1 MTKREEVARIV
12 RGWLVPMVKTLPHRL
27 ASRMR
32 DADDKRQEK
41 LVEKLR
47 RQDRPGLLARKSLG
61 FRSLTD
67 MRRNEV
73 EQAVGRV
80 EPASGE

>member
-32 DADDKRQEK
+32 DADDKRIV
-41 LVEKLR
+41 LVQKTADGAIYVDEF
-47 RQDRPGLLARKSLG
+47 ARI
-61 FRSLTD
+61 
-67 MRRNEV
+67 V
-73 EQAVGRV
+73 EERTHGPTVG
-80 EPASGE
+80 AALYG